1 MNTEKAL
8 KVRKTIAEVVG
19 FDAEDIQDDDK
30 FIADYRISYAER
42 KALLER
48 LNGDF
53 GKALDFD
60 SFCKLDKVASVIK
73 AYEE

>member
-1 MNTEKAL
+1 MNTEKVL

-53 GKALDFD
+53 GKTLDFD
-60 SFCKLDKVASVIK
+60 SFCKLDRVGAVIQ
-73 AYEE
+73 AYEA